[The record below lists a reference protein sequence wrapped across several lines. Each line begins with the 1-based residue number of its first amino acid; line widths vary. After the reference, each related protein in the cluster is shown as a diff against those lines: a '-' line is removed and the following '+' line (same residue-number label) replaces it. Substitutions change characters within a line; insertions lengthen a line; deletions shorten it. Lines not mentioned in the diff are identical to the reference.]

1 MSAPTQGTGSHRGIR
16 DSWTGQFGFLMAAI
30 GSAVGLG
37 NIWRFPGVA
46 YTNGG
51 GAFILPYLIALLF
64 AGIPILLLDYALGH
78 KYRGSAPLTFRRL
91 NEKYE
96 FLGWWQVLVSFIILV
111 YYAVIIA
118 WAAMYAIYSVNQ
130 AWGEDPLSFF
140 VGDFLQASGD
150 LISLQP
156 VWHIL
161 IPLVLIWLFVLFVL
175 GRGVSRGVEAA
186 NKVFLPLLVLL
197 FVFLVVRAL
206 FLPGAIDGLNA
217 FFTPEWDALF
227 DASVWLAAL
236 SQIFFSM
243 SIAFGIM
250 LTYASY
256 LPKRSNLTGTG
267 LVAGFANSSFE
278 ILAGIGVFATLGFMA
293 HQQNVTIDDLEGL
306 SGPIL
311 SFVTF
316 PKIITMMPGGHLFG
330 VLFFTS
336 LTLAGITSLLS
347 LLQVVSSG
355 FQDKFGLNP
364 RRAAVIVG
372 SVSAVISVVL
382 FSTTTGLNTL
392 DVVDSFINNVGV
404 VSSAIAMTL
413 LAYFAVPKIRALRN
427 HLNMSSAVKVPKV
440 WDYIVGLIVP
450 AVLAVMLFQAIVDYV
465 TAGYG
470 DWEASSPNVLIF
482 GWGTIVFA
490 IIGALIFTYLPWNS
504 DVNQEKII
512 RYKGEE
518 D

>member
-1 MSAPTQGTGSHRGIR
+1 MSATSQGTDSHRGIR
-16 DSWTGQFGFLMAAI
+16 DSWTGQYGFLMAAI

-46 YTNGG
+46 YSNGG

-64 AGIPILLLDYALGH
+64 AGIPILMLDYALGH

-91 NEKYE
+91 NEKFE

-118 WAAMYAIYSVNQ
+118 WAAMYAIYSVNM
-130 AWGEDPLSFF
+130 AWGESPLDFF
-140 VGDFLQASGD
+140 VGDFLQASGE
-150 LISLQP
+150 LISFTP

-161 IPLVLIWLFVLFVL
+161 IPLVFIWVFVLVVL

-197 FVFLVVRAL
+197 FLILVIRAL
-206 FLPGAIDGLNA
+206 FLPGAIDGLNE

-227 DASVWLAAL
+227 DGTVWLAAM

-256 LPKRSNLTGTG
+256 LPKKTNLTGTG

-293 HQQNVTIDDLEGL
+293 HQQSVTVDELEGL
-306 SGPIL
+306 TGPIL

-316 PKIITMMPGGHLFG
+316 PKIISMMPGGALFG
-330 VLFFTS
+330 VIFFTS

-364 RRAAVIVG
+364 RRAAVTVG
-372 SVSAVISVVL
+372 SVSAVVSVVL

-392 DVVDSFINNVGV
+392 DVVDSFINNLGV
-404 VSSAIAMTL
+404 VSSAVVMTL

-427 HLNMSSAVKVPKV
+427 HLNMSSAIKVPKA

-450 AVLAVMLFQAIVDYV
+450 AVLAIMMFQAIVDYLTV
-465 TAGYG
+465 GYG
-470 DWEASSPNVLIF
+470 DWTPGSANILIF
-482 GWGTIVFA
+482 GWGTIAVA
-490 IIGALIFTYLPWNS
+490 AIGALVFTFLPWKPNVS
-504 DVNQEKII
+504 QEKII